1 MLRASAAL
9 VVAFALAVAPAA
21 TAKFR
26 MRLTVAPAQPR
37 AHTVV
42 HVAIRADEPLG
53 HGAVMKLAVV
63 APGAAL
69 MDVVA
74 KVAGQGGSATSY
86 PRVLR
91 DSFAVRLR
99 RVSASTWRGAFRFP
113 GAGSWRLVVPN
124 WGAPGY
130 ASPLPLVRSI
140 RVR

>member
-1 MLRASAAL
+1 MLRASTALVAAL
-9 VVAFALAVAPAA
+9 ALAVAPAA
-21 TAKFR
+21 DAKFR

-37 AHTVV
+37 AHAVV

-53 HGAVMKLAVV
+53 RDAVMKLGAV
-63 APGAAL
+63 APGAAF

-74 KVAGQGGSATSY
+74 HVANQGAFANY
-86 PRVLR
+86 PLVLKG
-91 DSFAVRLR
+91 SFAVHLR

-113 GAGSWRLVVPN
+113 RAGRWRLVVPN

-130 ASPLPLVRSI
+130 AMPPPLVRAI